1 MTKLKAQKVTSLP
14 WDSLSS
20 PVKRRDYS
28 AWFVMFLTTL
38 TIYIANKTTF
48 SSGQYY
54 RLNHQDVAPMS
65 GLLIR
70 PHSYSSSP
78 KPSCQSFQ
86 VNLFQNPI
94 FICLCHSSGYG
105 GFQISKISGS
115 WASQSFIQSAQTMA
129 VPPLSEINFLQL
141 PILAPPNKSICC
153 YAPLITWPA
162 SIPMSFP
169 HSISAI

>member
-38 TIYIANKTTF
+38 KTTF

-105 GFQISKISGS
+105 GFEISKISGS